1 MAEAARVELTLLG
14 QKLSLR
20 SEASPEYLR
29 ALAAFVEERVATL
42 QSSGVR
48 DPLKALSLA
57 ALDMADE
64 LHRAREER
72 SGDEGEVGARLRAVI
87 ARLDELSRQA
97 P

>member
-1 MAEAARVELTLLG
+1 VAGPARVELTLLG

-29 ALAAFVEERVATL
+29 ALAAFVEDRVATL
-42 QSSGVR
+42 QNSGVR

-64 LHRAREER
+64 LHRAQEER
-72 SGDEGEVGARLRAVI
+72 AGEGEVGARLRAVI

>member
-1 MAEAARVELTLLG
+1 VAEAARVELTLLG

-29 ALAAFVEERVATL
+29 ALAAFVEDRVATL

-64 LHRAREER
+64 LHRAQEER
-72 SGDEGEVGARLRAVI
+72 AGEGEVGARLRAVI
-87 ARLDELSRQA
+87 ARLDELSRQG

>member
-1 MAEAARVELTLLG
+1 VAEPERVELTLLG

-29 ALAAFVEERVATL
+29 ALAAFVEDRVATL
-42 QSSGVR
+42 QNSGVR

-64 LHRAREER
+64 LHRAQEER
-72 SGDEGEVGARLRAVI
+72 AGEGEVGARLRAVI